1 MKLKTEAQQRKI
13 GGIEILIFG
22 KIDKMDKHLPEL
34 TKKHK
39 KKIQIVN
46 IKTEIGYVLY
56 RSCIH

>member
-34 TKKHK
+34 TK
-39 KKIQIVN
+39 N
-46 IKTEIGYVLY
+46 IKRRYK
-56 RSCIH
+56 